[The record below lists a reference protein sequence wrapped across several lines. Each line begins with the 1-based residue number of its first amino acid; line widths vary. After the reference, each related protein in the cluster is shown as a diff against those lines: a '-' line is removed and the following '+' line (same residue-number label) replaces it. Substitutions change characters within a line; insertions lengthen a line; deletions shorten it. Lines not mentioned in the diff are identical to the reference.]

1 MVYAGN
7 FMFTFQASVC
17 LLGLEVGKLEDRAA
31 SLEST
36 TEDSMSSILMKV
48 AFNIE
53 SPALRNTA
61 VAGG

>member
-1 MVYAGN
+1 
-7 FMFTFQASVC
+7 MFTFQASVC
-17 LLGLEVGKLEDRAA
+17 LLALEVGTLEDRAA

-61 VAGG
+61 VAGGQTTSEG

>member
-1 MVYAGN
+1 
-7 FMFTFQASVC
+7 MFTFQASVC
-17 LLGLEVGKLEDRAA
+17 LLALEVGTLEDRAA